1 MHFCSLCNYCRV
13 PDTPS
18 LGLRDRKRL
27 ETRLR
32 IETAAVDIVTA
43 EGLDG
48 ATVDMISERAHI
60 SPRTFFNYFDSKEDA
75 ILGIQDMG
83 EVQRAIAS
91 GVASAETDDLVSAIV
106 STMFQIFGPM
116 AARTQLKTQRMALVN
131 EHPRLLSRQIHQFTQ
146 LNSTM
151 SAAVV
156 EFLTKREVALP
167 RDLEHVAEIAVATCV
182 ASVRI
187 AVKEWIADGAS
198 ADIDTM
204 YLRAV
209 GLTRET
215 LTTLQ

>member
-1 MHFCSLCNYCRV
+1 M
-13 PDTPS
+13 PDTPA
-18 LGLRDRKRL
+18 LGLRDRKRI

-48 ATVDMISERAHI
+48 ATVDMISDRAGI
-60 SPRTFFNYFDSKEDA
+60 SPRTFFNYFESKEDA
-75 ILGIQDMG
+75 ILGTQDMG
-83 EVQRAIAS
+83 EVQRAIAA
-91 GVASAETDDLVSAIV
+91 GVASAETDDLVAAIV

-116 AARTQLKTQRMALVN
+116 AARTQLKAQRMALVQ

-151 SAAVV
+151 AAAVV
-156 EFLTKREVALP
+156 EFLNKRETTLP
-167 RDLEHVAEIAVATCV
+167 RDPEHVAEIAVATCV

-187 AVKEWIADGAS
+187 AVKEWIADGAT
-198 ADIDTM
+198 ADIDSM
-204 YLRAV
+204 YLRSI

-215 LTTLQ
+215 LNTLQ

>member
-1 MHFCSLCNYCRV
+1 M
-13 PDTPS
+13 PDTPP

-32 IETAAVDIVTA
+32 IETAAVDIVTT

-48 ATVDMISERAHI
+48 ATVDMISERADI

-75 ILGIQDMG
+75 ILGIQDVG

-116 AARTQLKTQRMALVN
+116 AARTQLKTQRMALVK

-156 EFLTKREVALP
+156 EFLTKREATLP
-167 RDLEHVAEIAVATCV
+167 RDPEHVAEIAVATCV

-215 LTTLQ
+215 LTTL

>member
-1 MHFCSLCNYCRV
+1 MPN
-13 PDTPS
+13 PPA

-32 IETAAVDIVTA
+32 IEKAAVDIVIA

-48 ATVDMISERAHI
+48 ATVDMISERAEI

-75 ILGIQDMG
+75 ILGIQDLG

-91 GVASAETDDLVSAIV
+91 GVASAETDDLVSAII
-106 STMFQIFGPM
+106 STTFQIFGPV
-116 AARTQLKTQRMALVN
+116 AQRTQLKAQRMILVKEN
-131 EHPRLLSRQIHQFTQ
+131 PRLLSRQIDQFTQ

-151 SAAVV
+151 AAAVV
-156 EFLTKREVALP
+156 EFLTKRETALP
-167 RDLEHVAEIAVATCV
+167 RDPEHVAEIAVATCI

-187 AVKEWIADGAS
+187 AVKEWIASGAT
-198 ADIDTM
+198 ADIDSM
-204 YLRAV
+204 YLRAI

-215 LTTLQ
+215 LTTLK

>member
-1 MHFCSLCNYCRV
+1 V
-13 PDTPS
+13 PDVPA
-18 LGLRDRKRL
+18 LGLRDRKRV

-32 IETAAVDIVTA
+32 IETAAVDIVMA

-48 ATVDMISERAHI
+48 ATVDMISERAEI
-60 SPRTFFNYFDSKEDA
+60 SPRTFFNYFESKEDA
-75 ILGIQDMG
+75 ILGIQELS

-91 GVASAETDDLVSAIV
+91 GVASAETDDLVAAIV

-116 AARTQLKTQRMALVN
+116 AKQTHLKAQRMLLVKEN
-131 EHPRLLSRQIHQFTQ
+131 PRLLSRQVHQFTQ

-151 SAAVV
+151 AAAVV
-156 EFLTKREVALP
+156 DFLTKRETTLP
-167 RDLEHVAEIAVATCV
+167 RDPEHVAEIAVATCV

-204 YLRAV
+204 YLRAM

-215 LTTLQ
+215 LSTLQ

>member
-1 MHFCSLCNYCRV
+1 M
-13 PDTPS
+13 PDTPP

-32 IETAAVDIVTA
+32 IETAAVEIVTA

-48 ATVDMISERAHI
+48 ATVDMISDRADI
-60 SPRTFFNYFDSKEDA
+60 SPRTFFNYFESKENA
-75 ILGIQDMG
+75 ILGIQDIG
-83 EVQRAIAS
+83 EVQRAIDA
-91 GVASAETDDLVSAIV
+91 GVAGAETDDLVAAIV
-106 STMFQIFGPM
+106 STMFHIFGPM
-116 AARTQLKTQRMALVN
+116 AARTQLKTQRMALVQ

-151 SAAVV
+151 AAAVV
-156 EFLTKREVALP
+156 EFLTKREATLP
-167 RDLEHVAEIAVATCV
+167 RDPEQVAEIAVATCV

-187 AVKEWIADGAS
+187 AVKEWIADGAT
-198 ADIDTM
+198 ADIDSM

-215 LTTLQ
+215 LNTFQ

>member
-1 MHFCSLCNYCRV
+1 V
-13 PDTPS
+13 PNTPS

-32 IETAAVDIVTA
+32 IETAAVEIVTA

-48 ATVDMISERAHI
+48 ATIDMISERAEI

-75 ILGIQDMG
+75 ILGIHEVG
-83 EVQRAIAS
+83 EVERAIAAGIS
-91 GVASAETDDLVSAIV
+91 ASESDDVVTAIV
-106 STMFQIFGPM
+106 STMLEIVGPV
-116 AARTQLKTQRMALVN
+116 AARAQLKAQRMLLIKDN
-131 EHPRLLSRQIHQFTQ
+131 PRLLSRQIHQFTQ

-156 EFLTKREVALP
+156 EFLTQREAALP
-167 RDLEHVAEIAVATCV
+167 RDPEHVAEIAVATCI

-187 AVKEWIADGAS
+187 AVKEWVANGAT

-204 YLRAV
+204 YLRAI

-215 LTTLQ
+215 LKALQ

>member
-1 MHFCSLCNYCRV
+1 M
-13 PDTPS
+13 PDIAP

-32 IETAAVDIVTA
+32 IEIAAVTIVTA

-48 ATVDMISERAHI
+48 ATVDMISERANI
-60 SPRTFFNYFDSKEDA
+60 SPRTFFNYFTSKEDA
-75 ILGIQDMG
+75 ILGIQDLG
-83 EVQRAIAS
+83 EMQRAITL
-91 GVASAETDDLVSAIV
+91 GVASAETDDLTCAII
-106 STMFQIFGPM
+106 STMFHVFGPV
-116 AARTQLKTQRMALVN
+116 AERTQLKAQRMVLVAEN
-131 EHPRLLSRQIHQFTQ
+131 PRLLSRQIDQFAR

-156 EFLTKREVALP
+156 EFLTRREAALP
-167 RDLEHVAEIAVATCV
+167 CDPEYVAEIAVATCI

-187 AVKEWIADGAS
+187 AIKEWIAAGAT
-198 ADIDTM
+198 ADSDSM
-204 YLRAV
+204 YLRAI

>member
-1 MHFCSLCNYCRV
+1 V
-13 PDTPS
+13 PDIPA

-32 IETAAVDIVTA
+32 IETAAVEIVMA

-48 ATVDMISERAHI
+48 ATVDMISERAEI

-75 ILGIQDMG
+75 ILGIHDLG

-91 GVASAETDDLVSAIV
+91 GVASAETDDLVSAII
-106 STMFQIFGPM
+106 STMLQIFGPV
-116 AARTQLKTQRMALVN
+116 AQRTQLKAQRMVLVKDN
-131 EHPRLLSRQIHQFTQ
+131 PRLLSRQIHQFTQ

-156 EFLTKREVALP
+156 EFLTKREVTLP
-167 RDLEHVAEIAVATCV
+167 HDPEHVAEIAVATCV

-187 AVKEWIADGAS
+187 AIKEWVANGAT

-204 YLRAV
+204 YLRAM

-215 LTTLQ
+215 LKALQ

>member
-1 MHFCSLCNYCRV
+1 MPNS
-13 PDTPS
+13 PT

-32 IETAAVDIVTA
+32 IETAAVEIVTA

-48 ATVDMISERAHI
+48 ATVDMISERAEI

-75 ILGIQDMG
+75 ILGIQEVG
-83 EVQRAIAS
+83 EVERAIAA
-91 GVASAETDDLVSAIV
+91 GIGAAETNDLVSAIV
-106 STMFQIFGPM
+106 STMFEIVGPV
-116 AARTQLKTQRMALVN
+116 AARAQLKAQRMLLIKDN
-131 EHPRLLSRQIHQFTQ
+131 PRLLSRQIHQFTQ

-156 EFLTKREVALP
+156 EFFTQRETALP
-167 RDLEHVAEIAVATCV
+167 RDPEHVAEIAVATCI

-187 AVKEWIADGAS
+187 AVKEWVANGAT

-204 YLRAV
+204 HLRAI

-215 LTTLQ
+215 LKALQ

>member
-1 MHFCSLCNYCRV
+1 M
-13 PDTPS
+13 PDTPT

-48 ATVDMISERAHI
+48 ATVDMISERAQI

-75 ILGIQDMG
+75 ILGIQEMG
-83 EVQRAIAS
+83 EVQRAIVS
-91 GVASAETDDLVSAIV
+91 GIASAETDDLVTAIV
-106 STMFQIFGPM
+106 STMFQVVGPI
-116 AARTQLKTQRMALVN
+116 AARTQLKAQRMVLVKDN
-131 EHPRLLSRQIHQFTQ
+131 PRLLSRQIHQFTQ

-156 EFLTKREVALP
+156 EFLTQRDAALP
-167 RDLEHVAEIAVATCV
+167 RDTEHVAEIAVATCV

-187 AVKEWIADGAS
+187 AIKEWVADGAT
-198 ADIDTM
+198 AEIDSM
-204 YLRAV
+204 YLRAI

>member
-1 MHFCSLCNYCRV
+1 MPNS
-13 PDTPS
+13 PA

-32 IETAAVDIVTA
+32 IETAAVEIVMT

-48 ATVDMISERAHI
+48 ATVDMISERAEI

-75 ILGIQDMG
+75 ILGLQEMG
-83 EVQRAIAS
+83 EVQRAIAAGIGS
-91 GVASAETDDLVSAIV
+91 SESDDLVSAIV
-106 STMFQIFGPM
+106 STMFEIVGPV
-116 AARTQLKTQRMALVN
+116 AARTQLKAQRMLLVK
-131 EHPRLLSRQIHQFTQ
+131 EHPRLLSRQFHQFTQ

-156 EFLTKREVALP
+156 EFLTQRETTLP
-167 RDLEHVAEIAVATCV
+167 RDPEHVAEIAVAACI

-187 AVKEWIADGAS
+187 AVKEWVANGAT
-198 ADIDTM
+198 AEIDTM
-204 YLRAV
+204 YLRAI

-215 LTTLQ
+215 LKVLQ